1 MADVAALNL
10 QIDSSSVVK
19 AEAALDKFAK
29 ASDRAKA
36 AATGPTSSIAK
47 LVATAQSMDS
57 KLLSIANAMDK
68 MAGASRAASAAN
80 DNIAKSTGRVG
91 AAMAMADAHVVAYRK
106 RLEAIPPALD
116 RVAKSSGALQ
126 TNTGNIAAQ
135 FQDISVTAAM
145 GMNPMLIALQQG
157 TQLSA
162 VFAQS
167 GASMGTVLAGAFKQ
181 IASPAAIV
189 TIAFVAAAAALIQM
203 VDWTKLAQDALNGLA
218 NILPK
223 IAEAAVY
230 LGVVLAIAFAPA
242 ILSAVLTLIS
252 YIGVGLVNAI
262 VAATQA
268 MIALSLANP
277 YGALV
282 IAIGLVVAAIW
293 AFNDDFSKVMGFNVL
308 GAVKQAANYVI
319 GSFVGAFHDIQF
331 LWNNFPAIIGAA
343 VIGAANATIN
353 ATRWLIEQAVG
364 GLNALIDGANAALS
378 MLGMGAIG
386 KVSAPAMAN
395 IANTYADSLTGAV
408 KDRNSQLQKDLSYDY
423 IGAMGGAIGDAAK
436 WASGKLRGL
445 ASSIGAG
452 DSKKKPG
459 ADAASTIKPAADE
472 AMRLANWLDKALSG
486 IATRN
491 LNWKDDMPSFLEQ
504 EKQAAEAAARV
515 REGQLLN
522 ERRLLDVYLQQLDAI
537 GQMGGAFD
545 TIGGIVQGIATGNFR
560 GIGGKLGG
568 ILGTI
573 GGMDTGVMAESE
585 YGAAGNKLDKPE
597 RIGTTIAD
605 HLTKVFRDNGPFF
618 QGFKTLLAN
627 AAIGSTAAGLTGG
640 SKLGG
645 ALGGAL
651 GGKLGKDVLAK
662 PLTDML
668 GKSLG
673 SLAGPLGSALGG
685 IVGGL
690 VGSAFKKAKYGTATI
705 TMDQFGALDSSITSG
720 RGSAQKAAATS
731 AANGV
736 IRSITDITSA
746 LGATISGIPN
756 LTVGTYKDSYRVSTT
771 GRTGKLKGKYADVV
785 DFGKDGQEA
794 AIAYAVQLSLE
805 RGVITGISQA
815 SINILKSGQDLQ
827 KAIEKATLIESIPK
841 DLQKLTDPLGYAVN
855 EVNDKFAK
863 IVAALKEGG
872 ASAEQ
877 MAQAQL
883 LYNLEMADA
892 KASTNS
898 AAQAMK
904 DFLKSLNVGSSSP
917 LSLRSQAET
926 AQAMLDPY
934 LAQINAG
941 QTVNQE
947 KYLAAAQTYLDV
959 QRQIY
964 GSTSKYFEA
973 FDMIQAA
980 TSKAIG
986 TAENVTPI
994 RTTSDPFIEQTAN
1007 ATKAMAA
1014 SAENQNALTAK
1025 TNELLQKILAE
1036 YGNGGGSSGF
1046 IGSARNYA

>member
-1 MADVAALNL
+1 MEVAALALN
-10 QIDSSSVVK
+10 IDSSGVVK
-19 AEAALDKFAK
+19 ASKDLDKFAVT
-29 ASDRAKA
+29 SDRAGSASTKSVSSTAKMAESYAKTAKLIDQCSGSTARAVSAAQSAAKAQASASAATRNFGSAVAAANAHVTAYRGHLATIPQAMNKVGASTGAARAGMQQLSFQLGDMATMWSMNAPPMQIFASQASQVVGALGLMTAGSKGFLGFLGGPWGQVIIGAVTVLGTLGTSFLATGDKAQEGAKGVDRMTASLRNLAAAQGRVTAIDLGNAQVTLSQQQGHLARLNEQIAGAQGTRAEMQRRAALVQQRDALQGQIAATDAIVKGSQRRWELQLAAAAAEERGASAAKAGKIATREHAKELREAESAAKA
-36 AATGPTSSIAK
+36 AA
-47 LVATAQSMDS
+47 
-57 KLLSIANAMDK
+57 
-68 MAGASRAASAAN
+68 RAAESL
-80 DNIAKSTGRVG
+80 AKW
-91 AAMAMADAHVVAYRK
+91 
-106 RLEAIPPALD
+106 
-116 RVAKSSGALQ
+116 
-126 TNTGNIAAQ
+126 IAATRSEAQ
-135 FQDISVTAAM
+135 GHVQRQYSDMVARQQD
-145 GMNPMLIALQQG
+145 
-157 TQLSA
+157 
-162 VFAQS
+162 
-167 GASMGTVLAGAFKQ
+167 
-181 IASPAAIV
+181 
-189 TIAFVAAAAALIQM
+189 
-203 VDWTKLAQDALNGLA
+203 
-218 NILPK
+218 
-223 IAEAAVY
+223 
-230 LGVVLAIAFAPA
+230 
-242 ILSAVLTLIS
+242 
-252 YIGVGLVNAI
+252 
-262 VAATQA
+262 
-268 MIALSLANP
+268 
-277 YGALV
+277 
-282 IAIGLVVAAIW
+282 
-293 AFNDDFSKVMGFNVL
+293 
-308 GAVKQAANYVI
+308 
-319 GSFVGAFHDIQF
+319 
-331 LWNNFPAIIGAA
+331 
-343 VIGAANATIN
+343 
-353 ATRWLIEQAVG
+353 
-364 GLNALIDGANAALS
+364 
-378 MLGMGAIG
+378 
-386 KVSAPAMAN
+386 
-395 IANTYADSLTGAV
+395 
-408 KDRNSQLQKDLSYDY
+408 
-423 IGAMGGAIGDAAK
+423 
-436 WASGKLRGL
+436 
-445 ASSIGAG
+445 
-452 DSKKKPG
+452 
-459 ADAASTIKPAADE
+459 
-472 AMRLANWLDKALSG
+472 
-486 IATRN
+486 
-491 LNWKDDMPSFLEQ
+491 WKDELPSFM
-504 EKQAAEAAARV
+504 QADTDAMEAAARV
-515 REGQLLN
+515 REGQLQT
-522 ERRLLDVYLQQLDAI
+522 EYRLLGVYLDQVDAI
-537 GQMGGAFD
+537 RQMGGAFD

-645 ALGGAL
+645 AIGGAL
-651 GGKLGKDVLAK
+651 GGKAGSKLLA
-662 PLTDML
+662 
-668 GKSLG
+668 G
-673 SLAGPLGSALGG
+673 SLESVFKGLGDFAGPLGSMLGG
-685 IVGGL
+685 VVGGL

-771 GRTGKLKGKYADVV
+771 GRTGKIKGKYADVV

-841 DLQKLTDPLGYAVN
+841 DLQKLTDPLGYAIN

-1007 ATKAMAA
+1007 ATKALLDPAKMTAA
-1014 SAENQNALTAK
+1014 NTANLNERVDRSNQLMEQMLDQLSKMQSN
-1025 TNELLQKILAE
+1025 
-1036 YGNGGGSSGF
+1036 SF
-1046 IGSARNYA
+1046 IGSARNYS